1 MKKKMRPVLTVL
13 LLIVLVAIAGMGYLL
28 IRKYMPTRQ
37 KMNLSEYYGE
47 IAEDQGIVIVGTE
60 ILEAR
65 ALVSGE
71 MTEDTVYLPLD
82 AVRSNLNQR
91 FYWDSEGGQIL
102 YATPSELLK
111 VPAQQEAGGDV
122 WQQGENIYLKL
133 AYVHQYTDMDVTLLA
148 EPNRIVI
155 QKDFTD
161 VNSVIATKSAYVR
174 YRGGIKSLVLTKVST
189 GDRMTL
195 LEELE
200 NWYRVG
206 TADGFVGYIDKKS
219 VSDPEKVT
227 VEREFQREEYQYLTM
242 EEKVNLVWHQV
253 TIKEANAGL
262 ADAIKDMTGVN
273 VISPTWYYVTDNS
286 GNIADL
292 SSADYVAAAHA
303 AGLKVWGLIDNFTGE
318 ITTETMLSS
327 TSARQNLISQ
337 LIASATNVG
346 LDGIN
351 VDFEQLS
358 EGSGIHFLEFLR
370 ELSIECHKNQLVLSV
385 DNPVP
390 ADFTS
395 HYDRAEQGRVV
406 DYIIIMGYDEHYSG
420 SAEAGSVASLPWVE
434 QGIQD
439 TLEEVPAERVIN
451 AIPFYTRV
459 WKTQAGT
466 LSSEAVGM
474 SRAAELVTENHA
486 ETYWDTNVLQTVAS
500 YETAEAS
507 YKIWMEDQASIAE
520 KVKLIPK
527 YQLAGVAA
535 WKLGLEDSS
544 IWATITENLS

>member
-148 EPNRIVI
+148 EPNRIAI

-161 VNSVIATKSAYVR
+161 VNSVIATKNAYVR

-253 TIKEANAGL
+253 TVKEANAGL

-420 SAEAGSVASLPWVE
+420 SVEAGSVASLPWVE

-474 SRAAELVTENHA
+474 SRAAELVAENHA